1 MTWRIIYFRVN
12 KYRKSYTGSS
22 ENWLETTQITL
33 RKIQPMEKPQ
43 QTDTCCLISHM
54 DFSVMEVT
62 WGNYWTWVVSFLT
75 ETYKKYNFLLALII
89 IFLLK
94 PTKSTISLLFLKK
107 TFFFFWSKNI
117 FKLTNSSFIV
127 YSAIVCSLTESVTI
141 LMWFPCLTD
150 DEWILMT
157 MK

>member
-12 KYRKSYTGSS
+12 KYRKSYIGSS
-22 ENWLETTQITL
+22 ENWLETAQITL

-43 QTDTCCLISHM
+43 QCDTCRLISHM
-54 DFSVMEVT
+54 HFSVMEVT
-62 WGNYWTWVVSFLT
+62 WGNYSIWVVSFLI
-75 ETYKKYNFLLALII
+75 ETYKKYNFLIVFII

-94 PTKSTISLLFLKK
+94 PTKSTISLLLFYKSWL
-107 TFFFFWSKNI
+107 FWSKNI
-117 FKLTNSSFIV
+117 FKLTNSSITV
-127 YSAIVCSLTESVTI
+127 YSALVWSLMESVTI
-141 LMWFPCLTD
+141 PTWFPCLTD